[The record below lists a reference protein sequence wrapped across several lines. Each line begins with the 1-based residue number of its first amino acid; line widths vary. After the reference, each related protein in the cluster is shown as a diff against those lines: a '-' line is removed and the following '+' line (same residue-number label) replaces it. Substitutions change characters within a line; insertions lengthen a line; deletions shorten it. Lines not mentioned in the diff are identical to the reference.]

1 MVITTSSSWADSR
14 FEKFDSGGV
23 WWTSFSTSSLKEPK
37 DDRLRVAGDRAADG
51 DIVANV
57 LVVVIGD
64 AVNLRRAAKFV
75 GADWVP
81 LLAWEKRRGNKS
93 C

>member
-1 MVITTSSSWADSR
+1 MITTSSWADSR

-23 WWTSFSTSSLKEPK
+23 WTSSTSTSSLKEPK

-57 LVVVIGD
+57 LVVVIGN

-81 LLAWEKRRGNKS
+81 LLAWERRKEGK
-93 C
+93 